1 MKRTIPIIIS
11 VILLALVIF
20 FYYDI
25 LINIYENKK
34 TLIGIILIFIVSI
47 VVVSTIFFAFTSNLR
62 IRNKKL
68 QNRLEAWANISVAVR
83 GAGDEVFNELPIGIL
98 IYNKNDEIIWNNNYS
113 LEIFNRKNFNDEI
126 IKDINEEL
134 YKIIERRS
142 SRGIIEINNKK
153 YDVINKSDNNFIY
166 LFDATEREEVK
177 LKYLNQIPALGVI
190 YLDNLDET
198 LASLDVS
205 EQSSIKG
212 EYLSAINDWLVKYDG
227 YLRPFTDDGLIFF
240 TYREKLLSMM
250 EDKFDILETIKQI
263 SLKHEVRVTLSIGVA
278 SWDVEYDDLGVY
290 AQSAIDLA
298 EKRGGDQAVVNIED
312 RKIEYFGAKSDASEK
327 SSKVSARINAET
339 LREYIID
346 ASNVYIIGHNLADL
360 DSFGSMVAVYQIA
373 KSVKKRVYKV
383 FDYEKLDFT
392 VQKVLQ
398 TFNEEHVIFNDNITS
413 AEALE
418 NIDSDTL
425 LIVVDTQSPKII
437 MSKELLDSVNNV
449 VVIDH
454 HRASEEGFNSVFSYV
469 EPYAS
474 STIELVMEL
483 ISFFD
488 ERKIEIT
495 DLEAS
500 IMYGGLVLDT
510 SNFTNRTGTRT
521 FEVAQKLKELG
532 ADPGLVK
539 TWLRKDLDRTI
550 KINKFLITSDVY
562 LDRFVILKSDELQDD
577 RIILA
582 QASEEALLIDGVDAS
597 FTIAPIGDNTVGV
610 SARSIKDVNVQLV
623 MEHIGGGGHLNSA
636 AAQIKN
642 KTVDEVIEWIKEY
655 LNMEY
660 GIEGED
666 MKVILLEDVKGRGK
680 KDDVIKVAPGYASFL
695 INSQKAI
702 LANDENIKALEEK
715 QAKVKEEEARVLEL
729 MKKLK
734 SEIESKSVTL
744 EIQVGKDGRPFGS
757 ITTKHIADEFLN
769 QNEILIDRRKISLAG
784 QINSIGIYQATV
796 NLHKDVKANFEIN
809 VIEKQG

>member
-11 VILLALVIF
+11 VILLAVAVFVFSDVI
-20 FYYDI
+20 
-25 LINIYENKK
+25 INIYENKK
-34 TLIGIILIFIVSI
+34 TLIGILIIFAFSI
-47 VVVSTIFFAFTSNLR
+47 VLVSSIFFTFSSHLR

-98 IYNKNDEIIWNNNYS
+98 IYNNENEVIWNNNYS
-113 LEIFNRKNFNDEI
+113 LNIFDLKSFND
-126 IKDINEEL
+126 KNLFDLNEEL
-134 YKIIERRS
+134 ENIIKRNLT
-142 SRGIIEINNKK
+142 RGIIEVNEKK
-153 YDVINKSDNNFIY
+153 YDVINKIENNFIY
-166 LFDATEREEVK
+166 LFDVTEREEVK

-212 EYLSAINDWLVKYDG
+212 EYFSAINDWLVKYDG

-240 TYREKLLSMM
+240 TYREKLLEMM
-250 EDKFDILETIKQI
+250 EEKFDILETVKQI

-278 SWDVEYDDLGVY
+278 SWNVEYDDLGVY

-339 LREYIID
+339 LKEYIED

-360 DSFGSMVAVYQIA
+360 DSFGSMLAVYQIA
-373 KSVKKRVYKV
+373 KSIKKRVYKV
-383 FDYEKLDFT
+383 YDYDKLDFT
-392 VQKVLQ
+392 VQKVLG
-398 TFNEEHVIFNDNITS
+398 TFNEDHVIFNDNITS
-413 AEALE
+413 SEALE

-437 MSKELLDSVNNV
+437 MNRELLESVDNV

-454 HRASEEGFNSVFSYV
+454 HRASEEGFNAVFSYV

-488 ERKIEIT
+488 EREIEIT

-510 SNFTNRTGTRT
+510 NNFTTRTGTRT

-539 TWLRKDLDRTI
+539 TWLRRDVERTI
-550 KINKFLITSDVY
+550 AINKFLITSDVY
-562 LDRFVILKSDELQDD
+562 LDRFVILNSLELQPD

-582 QASEEALLIDGVDAS
+582 QVSEEALLIDGIDAA
-597 FTIAPIGDNTVGV
+597 FTIAPIDENTIGV
-610 SARSIKDVNVQLV
+610 SSRSTKDVNVQLV

-636 AAQIKN
+636 AAQIKD
-642 KTVDEVIEWIKEY
+642 KTVDEVIDSIKEY

-680 KDDVIKVAPGYASFL
+680 KDDVVKVAPGYANYL
-695 INSQKAI
+695 VNSKKAI
-702 LANDENIKALEEK
+702 VATDENLKALDEK
-715 QAKVKEEEARVLEL
+715 QQKIEEENLRELEL

-734 SEIESKSVTL
+734 SDIEGKSVTL
-744 EIQVGKDGRPFGS
+744 EIQLGKDGRPFGS
-757 ITTKHIADEFLN
+757 ITTKHVADEFLN
-769 QNEILIDRRKISLAG
+769 QNDILIDRRKINLTG
-784 QINSIGIYQATV
+784 QINSVGIYQATV
-796 NLHKDVKANFEIN
+796 NLHKDVKATFEIN